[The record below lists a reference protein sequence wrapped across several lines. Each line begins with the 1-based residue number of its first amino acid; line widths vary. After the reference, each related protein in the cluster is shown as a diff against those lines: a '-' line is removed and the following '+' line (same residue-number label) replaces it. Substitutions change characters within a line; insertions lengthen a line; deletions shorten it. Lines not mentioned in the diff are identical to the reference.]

1 MNSLIKKYLHYLKVE
16 KNASPHTV
24 LSYKTDLMQFRAY
37 LAGETEGIHAD
48 EDEPEV
54 KSVNRTVIR
63 MWLGKLSAE
72 GLNRSTISR
81 KVASLRSF
89 FKYCYKRGFI
99 DANPAQLLII
109 PKKGKRLPH
118 TVDQDSITGML
129 DSITPDTSL
138 ERQNKAILELFYGS
152 GIRLSELIQLN
163 AGDIDFVRKQFKV
176 KGKGNKERIVPA
188 GEQALTALRDHLQT
202 RHTLIGKEAAP
213 DDIAAMF
220 LTPRGRRVYP
230 QAVRKMVNKYLSLHT
245 ECEQKSPHTLR
256 HSYATHMLDHGADIR
271 VIKELLGH
279 SSLAATQVYT
289 HTGIDRL
296 KQVYDMA
303 HPRGLIQE
311 KQSQKQR

>member
-24 LSYKTDLMQFRAY
+24 ISYRIDLMQFSAY
-37 LAGETEGIHAD
+37 LAQQSAGLTSDDID
-48 EDEPEV
+48 V
-54 KSVNRTVIR
+54 QTISRSSIR
-63 MWLGKLSAE
+63 MWLGRLSAD
-72 GLNRSTISR
+72 GLNQSTIAR

-89 FKYCYKRGFI
+89 FRYCFKRGFI
-99 DANPAQLLII
+99 DTNPAQLLII
-109 PKKGKRLPH
+109 PKKGTRLPH
-118 TVDQDSITGML
+118 TIDEDSVNNML
-129 DSITPDTSL
+129 NSISPESSM
-138 ERQNKAILELFYGS
+138 ERQNRAILELFYGS
-152 GIRLSELIQLN
+152 GIRLAELIQLN
-163 AGDIDFVRKQFKV
+163 VDDIDFARRQFKV

-188 GEQALTALRDHLQT
+188 GEQALSALKEHLQT
-202 RHTLIGKEAAP
+202 RLSILNDRTDP
-213 DDIAAMF
+213 TDSRAMF
-220 LTPRGRRVYP
+220 LTARGLRIYP
-230 QAVRKMVNKYLSLHT
+230 QAVRKMVKKYMSEHT

-296 KQVYDMA
+296 KQVYDKA
-303 HPRGLIQE
+303 HPRGQIDE

>member
-24 LSYKTDLMQFRAY
+24 LSYKTDLMQFSAY
-37 LAGETEGIHAD
+37 LTGQN
-48 EDEPEV
+48 EV
-54 KSVNRTVIR
+54 NYEEESDIKSVNRTIIR
-63 MWLGKLSAE
+63 MWLGQISAD
-72 GLNRSTISR
+72 GLNRSTIAR

-89 FKYCYKRGFI
+89 FKFCFKRGYI
-99 DANPAQLLII
+99 ETNPAQLLII
-109 PKKGKRLPH
+109 PRKGIRLPH

-129 DSITPDTSL
+129 DSIAPETAT

-163 AGDIDFVRKQFKV
+163 VGDIDFARKQFKV
-176 KGKGNKERIVPA
+176 TGKGNKERIVPA
-188 GEQALTALRDHLQT
+188 GEQALNALSDHLQT
-202 RHTLIGKEAAP
+202 RDALTDKDANPGDES
-213 DDIAAMF
+213 AMF
-220 LTPRGRRVYP
+220 LTPKGKRVYP
-230 QAVRKMVNKYLSLHT
+230 QAVRNMVKKYMSLHT

-296 KQVYDMA
+296 KQVYDKA